1 MKSVKPALGF
11 PALGVAVLMMALAVS
26 PAPAQVPL
34 TPAQQQDPNDPD
46 GTLVEEL
53 VVTARLPGPAWW
65 RVSDG
70 DTTVYVL
77 GAPSV
82 MPKSFGWDRSVLE
95 RRLKDANEVILP
107 FNSVKIGVLRA
118 PTTLLRAAQIKG
130 GPVEDDLPEPLRSR
144 FVRAREAAGQPAKRY
159 GYKNELAAAITLVGD
174 YRSKVR
180 LTASDPAKTIGWIAQ
195 SMKLK
200 IHKKSYDIGPLLG
213 AAVKTSKSAQ
223 RACLQEALDE
233 VEAGPASVRR
243 AAEAWAQGDVRGA
256 LNVERGYDRCMVA
269 APGAVKIDAKMKAD
283 QAAAIEQALQKPGH
297 AVAVVQLRPLLSQ
310 GGVLDRL
317 RAKGYEIGTPGGD
330 EAD

>member
-1 MKSVKPALGF
+1 MKSVK

-34 TPAQQQDPNDPD
+34 TPAQQDPNDPD

-65 RVSDG
+65 RVSNG
-70 DTTVYVL
+70 ESTVYVL

-82 MPKSFGWDRSVLE
+82 MPKSFSWDRSVLE
-95 RRLKDANEVILP
+95 RRLKDANEVIMP
-107 FNSVKIGVLRA
+107 FNSVRVGVLNA
-118 PTTLLRAAQIKG
+118 PGTLVRAAQIKG
-130 GPVEDDLPEPLRSR
+130 GPVENDLPEPLKSR
-144 FVRAREAAGQPAKRY
+144 FVSAREAAGEPAKRY

-174 YRSKVR
+174 YRSKMR

-195 SMKLK
+195 SMGVK
-200 IHKKSYDIGPLLG
+200 IQKKSYDIGPLLG
-213 AAVKTSKSAQ
+213 AAVRTPKAAQ
-223 RACLQEALDE
+223 RACLLEALDE
-233 VEAGPASVRR
+233 VEAGPQPVRA

-256 LNVERGYDRCMVA
+256 LNVERGYDRCMIA
-269 APGAVKIDAKMKAD
+269 APGAVKIDAQMKAD
-283 QAAAIEQALQKPGH
+283 QAAAIERALQKPGH

-317 RAKGYEIGTPGGD
+317 RAKGYEVKTPGD
-330 EAD
+330 EG

>member
-1 MKSVKPALGF
+1 MKSVKPAIGVR
-11 PALGVAVLMMALAVS
+11 AVGVAVVMMALAAS
-26 PAPAQVPL
+26 PALAQVPL
-34 TPAQQQDPNDPD
+34 TPAQQDPNDPD

-70 DTTVYVL
+70 DSTVFVL

-82 MPKSFGWDRSVLE
+82 MPKSFPWDRSVLE
-95 RRLKDANEVILP
+95 RNLQGANEVIMP
-107 FNSVKIGVLRA
+107 FNSVRVGVLNA
-118 PTTLLRAAQIKG
+118 PGTLIRAAQIKG
-130 GPVEDDLPEPLRSR
+130 GPVEDDLPEPLKSR
-144 FVRAREAAGQPAKRY
+144 FVEAREAAGKPAKRY

-195 SMKLK
+195 SMGIK

-213 AAVKTSKSAQ
+213 AAVRTPKAAQ

-269 APGAVKIDAKMKAD
+269 APGAVKIDAQMKAD
-283 QAAAIEQALQKPGH
+283 QAEAIERALQKPGH

-317 RAKGYEIGTPGGD
+317 RAKGYEVKTPGDAG
-330 EAD
+330 